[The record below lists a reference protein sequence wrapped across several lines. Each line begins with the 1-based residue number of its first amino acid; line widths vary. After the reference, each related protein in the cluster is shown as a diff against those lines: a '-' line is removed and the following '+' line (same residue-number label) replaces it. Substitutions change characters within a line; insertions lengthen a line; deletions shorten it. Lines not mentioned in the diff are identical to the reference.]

1 MLGILAVIKLWSILF
16 FNYFELKITTK
27 ISFTSCIIMTSFS
40 DLPVGAFWDWF
51 LVFHFFGRAPGE
63 EHLDQFRMREKTLTP
78 FACKTISARSWICLS
93 NFRVCGR
100 NPIVFPFKR
109 NVFSRTLH
117 SSLHSLR
124 FFSKRNLIY
133 FRFFFS
139 LAKRLNPGKKKK
151 EKEKK
156 LTVDPWKMAPYS
168 KEKQITQNSVSVEKS
183 CLCSSREHSYGKKIY
198 RLVTTLTWSNAWGE
212 RDGISL

>member
-63 EHLDQFRMREKTLTP
+63 EHLDQFRMREKTLIP

-139 LAKRLNPGKKKK
+139 LAKRLNPGEKKKK
-151 EKEKK
+151 KKKNWQLTPEKWHPILRK
-156 LTVDPWKMAPYS
+156 
-168 KEKQITQNSVSVEKS
+168 N
-183 CLCSSREHSYGKKIY
+183 R
-198 RLVTTLTWSNAWGE
+198 
-212 RDGISL
+212 